1 MKVKHCFSI
10 CSALLLATSLEI
22 GLSQKVQADAKPATQ
37 VQKNIQA
44 SKDIADNETIS
55 DEDSAETYNNGYIS
69 NPKSLDKTTEH
80 VAISVKDKDGSVKT
94 SSDLKNKSV
103 GSQEFHSEKDP
114 QKPEKQDYPNAVK
127 TVHINAN
134 RVEDK
139 TFNVEGTITSTADTN
154 TERFDLSQTN
164 GAIQLDSDHLNGNC
178 FNTTDK
184 DGNKVDNPEIT
195 VSGWDATGNHASQ
208 AITGT
213 TKMPD
218 LSKYP
223 NISFEFDNLDGN
235 TLHFRIPFKFTGKI
249 SPKKESISHQEP
261 TVREPNVPEVAPTDV
276 AVMEESESTATG
288 NNYSEINHEIN
299 INYYDGPSEPVKTTP
314 AVKTESSVTQT
325 TQTTD
330 TQENT
335 ETSST
340 DSIPTT
346 DNSTVEEQNSTPV
359 TTTTPAITTA
369 IKQESKNTTEKPIS
383 KPVQNKPAKKTTA
396 KRATKSTAAKHTA
409 TKRVAKVKK
418 AIVNR
423 IAHFFKSFKTSTKAL
438 TTHQIQT
445 LKLILTKNAKKLSP
459 AQRKMLKKILKKHG
473 KKLTL
478 RERRLIQKL
487 IIQYSK
493 R

>member
-22 GLSQKVQADAKPATQ
+22 GLSQKVQADTQPAAQ
-37 VQKNIQA
+37 VQK
-44 SKDIADNETIS
+44 DADAKTTSDQTIS
-55 DEDSAETYNNGYIS
+55 DEDSAETYNNAYIS

-80 VAISVKDKDGSVKT
+80 VAISVKDMDGSVKT

-114 QKPEKQDYPNAVK
+114 QKPEKQDYQNVVK

-139 TFNVEGTITSTADTN
+139 TFNIEGTITSTADAN
-154 TERFDLSQTN
+154 TERFDLSQAN
-164 GAIQLDSDHLNGNC
+164 GTVQLDSDHLDENC

-184 DGNKVDNPEIT
+184 DGNKVTNPTIT
-195 VSGWDATGNHASQ
+195 VNAWSDSTESRISQPIEKINKNSGIN
-208 AITGT
+208 
-213 TKMPD
+213 
-218 LSKYP
+218 KYP

-249 SPKKESISHQEP
+249 SSKKESISHQEP

-276 AVMEESESTATG
+276 AVMEESERAATG
-288 NNYSEINHEIN
+288 DNYSEINHEIN

-396 KRATKSTAAKHTA
+396 ERATKSTTAKHTA

-423 IAHFFKSFKTSTKAL
+423 IAHFFKSFKTSTKTL

-487 IIQYSK
+487 ITQYNK